1 MKQVQHFGAK
11 CETFKMK
18 DTVNILVHCVENENL
33 TMTKMI
39 MDSNAKEDSVIIY
52 FIYYDH
58 FYIKKYHQVITDSSS
73 Q

>member
-1 MKQVQHFGAK
+1 MKQAQHFGAK
-11 CETFKMK
+11 CKTFKMK
-18 DTVNILVHCVENENL
+18 ETVNILVHCVENENL

-39 MDSNAKEDSVIIY
+39 MDSNAKDSVIIY

-58 FYIKKYHQVITDSSS
+58 FYIKKYHQVITASSS